1 MKTLISSIT
10 VTPFNED
17 NDVMAVNTKDKP
29 GEAGEC
35 TVPYNSKYDNCH
47 PVWAPATIP
56 PPGKEKVEEVVER

>member
-1 MKTLISSIT
+1 
-10 VTPFNED
+10 
-17 NDVMAVNTKDKP
+17 MAVNTKDKP